1 MRPTLAIRLAVTS
14 TQAGSTALAP
24 AWAGGASTVP
34 TGPLISPTVEAGPAA
49 VQRIGAES
57 RAGDTFAGD
66 PGEERLQPNQAS
78 LDGWPSRRPPP
89 SDDRS
94 IAMDLFRAPLRAAG
108 RVALAAMFITGG
120 ADAMLDPGPRTSK
133 AEEVGVPLDP
143 ELAVRA
149 NGAAMLAAGTALA
162 LGLWPRLA
170 AAVLAGTIVPTT
182 LAGHRYWEIED
193 PAARRQQR
201 IHFFKNLGLLGG
213 ALLVCAE
220 RPPRRR

>member
-1 MRPTLAIRLAVTS
+1 
-14 TQAGSTALAP
+14 
-24 AWAGGASTVP
+24 
-34 TGPLISPTVEAGPAA
+34 
-49 VQRIGAES
+49 
-57 RAGDTFAGD
+57 
-66 PGEERLQPNQAS
+66 
-78 LDGWPSRRPPP
+78 
-89 SDDRS
+89 
-94 IAMDLFRAPLRAAG
+94 MDLFRAPLRAAG

-182 LAGHRYWEIED
+182 LAGHPYWEIED

-201 IHFFKNLGLLGG
+201 IHFFKNLGLFGG

>member
-1 MRPTLAIRLAVTS
+1 
-14 TQAGSTALAP
+14 
-24 AWAGGASTVP
+24 
-34 TGPLISPTVEAGPAA
+34 
-49 VQRIGAES
+49 
-57 RAGDTFAGD
+57 
-66 PGEERLQPNQAS
+66 
-78 LDGWPSRRPPP
+78 
-89 SDDRS
+89 
-94 IAMDLFRAPLRAAG
+94 MDLLRAPLRAAG

-133 AEEVGVPLDP
+133 AEDIGVPLDP

-162 LGLWPRLA
+162 LGVWPRLA

-182 LAGHRYWEIED
+182 LAGHRYWEMED

-201 IHFFKNLGLLGG
+201 THFFKNLGLLGG
-213 ALLVCAE
+213 ALLVFAE